1 MLRALAKPLGL
12 QISKSAT
19 AVAAR
24 FAGVP
29 ERQLLHKHDSLFN
42 CANAD
47 FLDAEFDKWVEDPA
61 SVESS
66 MSEFFEKAT
75 ASGFEVP
82 LQEETLRPLSE
93 GSSSGGGP
101 PRSILHAM
109 RVGWMLRL
117 WAVRGHRLADLD
129 PLCMV
134 EKEERRPGSAKVSD
148 KPMFHPSDFGF
159 TEADLDQTFHLAVSD
174 KVGGF
179 LALDQPPTTL
189 RDLYAKLQVVYGNKI
204 GWEYMHISDSERL
217 LWLRKRIETP
227 DVKRLTISHG
237 DVLHHLAKA
246 ELFEKFLQ
254 IKFANVKRFGL
265 DGSEVLIPGM
275 IEMLEKSSDLGVESV
290 VMGMAHRGRLNVLA
304 NVCGKKF
311 GAIFGEFQGGN
322 QDELEFGSGDV
333 KYHLGTV
340 QDRVLRNGKPVR
352 VSLVANP
359 SHLEA
364 VNPVVAGK
372 VRAKQRYAKD
382 HDGSKSI
389 PILLHGDAAF
399 SGQGICYE
407 TMGLSHLYR
416 YQCGGTIHIVVN
428 NQIGFTTNPQ
438 ENRSSPY
445 CTDIGKQGTPVFHVN
460 GDDVESV
467 VRVCKLAIEY
477 RQRWKS
483 DVIIDLICYRRNGH
497 NEKDEPMFTQP
508 TMYQAI
514 KNHPSVL
521 TVYEQKLIKEGAI
534 TKAEAQAVRKEADAT
549 LKEEYKHAKSY
560 QPKKEDWMESKWEHY
575 KSSSQLASLRRT
587 GVAPEQ
593 LTEIGKKLY
602 QLPENFTPHPKLKSI
617 LKRGEANLL
626 SGKNIEWG
634 QAEAL
639 AFATLLLEGNH
650 VRLSGQDVERGTF
663 SHRHSV
669 IHDYNNNN
677 KYCPLGHLHPSQAH
691 FEVCNSSLSE
701 YGVTGFEIGYSMEN
715 PASLVLWE
723 AQFGDFANGAQVMW
737 DQFLSCG
744 EEKWVRQCGMVVLLP
759 HGYDGQGPEHSS
771 ARLERFLI
779 ASDEDETGPKRGA
792 TNSEEQI
799 LNSNWQ
805 VVYPSTPAQYFHV
818 LRRQLHRSF
827 RKPLVVFVSKAYLRA
842 PNVSPLEDF
851 SPESNFQLVIDDE
864 AEDLISP
871 PILVKRVA
879 LCSGQMYFRAQ
890 EERKARGRWDVAL
903 VRVEQLAPFPFQQVK
918 DTLERYSNADIVW
931 LQEEPKNMG
940 AWSHVRPRAK
950 TVLGELQFSQKIRYI
965 GRNPSASPATGLAS
979 IHAKEHQQIMDQL
992 FEE

>member
-1 MLRALAKPLGL
+1 MLRSRAVSALCRGAEAQRRLCSAGSQSLRVVKPRQSESVLNADGLAYLEEIGQRVKNGEEVNVSLQRVVEAVESSLDLDDAIIDHNIPRPEQASNRSATPGEIKDAIKISQMIRAFSVRGHFMCNLDPLGL
-12 QISKSAT
+12 LKTGQYRGGDTPGELT
-19 AVAAR
+19 ADYFGFSDADM
-24 FAGVP
+24 
-29 ERQLLHKHDSLFN
+29 ERQFQVSLH
-42 CANAD
+42 
-47 FLDAEFDKWVEDPA
+47 EDIGG
-61 SVESS
+61 
-66 MSEFFEKAT
+66 FFSK
-75 ASGFEVP
+75 GG
-82 LQEETLRPLSE
+82 RLS
-93 GSSSGGGP
+93 
-101 PRSILHAM
+101 
-109 RVGWMLRL
+109 
-117 WAVRGHRLADLD
+117 LADL
-129 PLCMV
+129 LQKL
-134 EKEERRPGSAKVSD
+134 KEIYCGR
-148 KPMFHPSDFGF
+148 
-159 TEADLDQTFHLAVSD
+159 
-174 KVGGF
+174 
-179 LALDQPPTTL
+179 
-189 RDLYAKLQVVYGNKI
+189 I
-204 GWEYMHISDSERL
+204 GWEFMHIPNRETTR
-217 LWLRKRIETP
+217 WLRNRIELGSVEEVNP
-227 DVKRLTISHG
+227 SAESKKAILKD
-237 DVLHHLAKA
+237 LARA
-246 ELFEKFLQ
+246 ELFEQFLHV
-254 IKFANVKRFGL
+254 KYPTKRFGL
-265 DGSEVLIPGM
+265 DGGDALIPGM
-275 IEMLEKSSDLGVESV
+275 MAMIELSAEMDVTDV
-290 VMGMAHRGRLNVLA
+290 VIGMPHRGRLNVLA
-304 NVCGKKF
+304 NVCGKPVEQ
-311 GAIFGEFQGGN
+311 IFHEFDEVLPEN
-322 QDELEFGSGDV
+322 QFGSGDV

-534 TKAEAQAVRKEADAT
+534 TKADAQAVRKEADAT
-549 LKEEYKHAKSY
+549 LKEEYKQAKSY

-602 QLPENFTPHPKLKSI
+602 QLPEDFTPHPKLKSI
-617 LKRGEANLL
+617 LKRGEANLV
-626 SGKNIEWG
+626 SGKGIEWG

-805 VVYPSTPAQYFHV
+805 VCVGGRRGGVTGVCVCVCLTPVVFFTRTTKHTCATGGVPHDSGSVLPRAQEAAAQVFQEAPRGV
-818 LRRQLHRSF
+818 RVCATSLL
-827 RKPLVVFVSKAYLRA
+827 LVVFCA
-842 PNVSPLEDF
+842 
-851 SPESNFQLVIDDE
+851 
-864 AEDLISP
+864 
-871 PILVKRVA
+871 RV
-879 LCSGQMYFRAQ
+879 
-890 EERKARGRWDVAL
+890 
-903 VRVEQLAPFPFQQVK
+903 
-918 DTLERYSNADIVW
+918 
-931 LQEEPKNMG
+931 MG
-940 AWSHVRPRAK
+940 FH
-950 TVLGELQFSQKIRYI
+950 
-965 GRNPSASPATGLAS
+965 
-979 IHAKEHQQIMDQL
+979 
-992 FEE
+992 